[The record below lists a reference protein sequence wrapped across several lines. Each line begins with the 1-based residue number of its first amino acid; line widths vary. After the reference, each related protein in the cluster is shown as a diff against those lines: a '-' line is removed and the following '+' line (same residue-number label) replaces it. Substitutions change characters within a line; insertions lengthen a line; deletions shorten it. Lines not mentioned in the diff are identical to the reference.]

1 MGKNVLRIFY
11 DNNVFF
17 NANGSTITPI
27 DLPTKSITLNDT
39 NYKLVSI
46 FRYND
51 VANNKIVV
59 YMKHVSDNSDVLYF
73 KINVIYKLSKLNI
86 PTTTVFKDIDTLSG
100 NASINLK
107 NGLIECL
114 QGNMQRENV
123 SMHQIENAKK
133 NTITVIKFDD
143 FQVIS
148 VMKVNAVPLSEV
160 STATTRVDPEVSEIK
175 YEPTDNS
182 FFTITS
188 TKQDVDISVLSV
200 GTSSIIKNC
209 KRRSGGNEVI
219 DVPSPSALQQTFA
232 ITLSYVMI
240 GIVFILALVHL
251 ITKAPETDFWGYPIQ
266 YAVLGG
272 GTSSTRNMKGGDYT
286 FLKNEY
292 VNVNFPKPDWS
303 PYLKLNSFLFFLS
316 TLIFGVTV
324 KVDYVL
330 VSILVLFAI
339 CVYFI
344 LYKGEYSLAD
354 GMNILS
360 LLMYDKESIAKYFA
374 IIAYWLF
381 YTSFLG
387 LVNRS
392 MSEPG
397 FIMSM
402 FNFAAFTGFT
412 IYSSINNIEKI
423 FTMQPILFLGLI
435 VLANV
440 FFSAVIINKLR
451 TQENTSANKQ

>member
-1 MGKNVLRIFY
+1 M
-11 DNNVFF
+11 
-17 NANGSTITPI
+17 
-27 DLPTKSITLNDT
+27 
-39 NYKLVSI
+39 
-46 FRYND
+46 
-51 VANNKIVV
+51 
-59 YMKHVSDNSDVLYF
+59 
-73 KINVIYKLSKLNI
+73 
-86 PTTTVFKDIDTLSG
+86 
-100 NASINLK
+100 
-107 NGLIECL
+107 IECL
-114 QGNMQRENV
+114 QGNMQKENA

-133 NTITVIKFDD
+133 HSITVIKFDD
-143 FQVIS
+143 FQVLS
-148 VMKVNAVPLSEV
+148 VMKPNATLLSEV
-160 STATTRVDPEVSEIK
+160 STASTTVDPEVPEIK

-182 FFTITS
+182 FFTTTS
-188 TKQDVDISVLSV
+188 TKQSVDISVLSPA
-200 GTSSIIKNC
+200 TSTIIKNC

-232 ITLSYVMI
+232 MTLSYVMI

-251 ITKAPETDFWGYPIQ
+251 ITKGPETDFWGYPIQ
-266 YAVLGG
+266 YTVLEGG
-272 GTSSTRNMKGGDYT
+272 GKTHAHNMKGGSECS

-303 PYLKLNSFLFFLS
+303 PYLKLNSLLFFLS

-339 CVYFI
+339 CLYFI
-344 LYKGEYSLAD
+344 LFKGDYSLTD
-354 GMNILS
+354 GMSILS
-360 LLMYDKESIAKYFA
+360 LLMYDRESIAKYFA

-381 YTSFLG
+381 YTCFLG

-392 MSEPG
+392 ISEPG

-423 FTMQPILFLGLI
+423 FTMQPILFIGAMI
-435 VLANV
+435 VVNV

-451 TQENTSANKQ
+451 TQENTNTTK